1 MKAVQI
7 SNTPSGYV
15 ICERACPLKTNAVN
29 LTEKEYLLPGNRTCP
44 GCSLSLAYRHILKAL
59 EGQVIVTVPA
69 SCLTVLHGMY
79 PVTSVDVPCV
89 NTPFASTG
97 ASATGLVAGLKA
109 LGRKEVTVLAIA
121 GDGGTYDI
129 GIQALSGAAER
140 QEDFIFICYD
150 NEGYM
155 NTGNQRS
162 GSTPLGAI
170 SGTTPML
177 GKQQNQ
183 KDMLAIMEAHGIP
196 YVAAA
201 SATHPL
207 DLYEKVRK
215 AKTIKGTRFIHVFT
229 PCPPGWRFSFSDTIR
244 MGELAVQTG
253 WVVLYEVEDG
263 AFRLTS
269 ASESIARKGTLRPL
283 REYLMEQGRFSNVT
297 EEQIS
302 ELQERVNA
310 RWKRCLDRVTNL

>member
-1 MKAVQI
+1 M
-7 SNTPSGYV
+7 
-15 ICERACPLKTNAVN
+15 KTNAAN
-29 LTEKEYLLPGNRTCP
+29 LTEIEYLLPGNRTCP
-44 GCSLSLAYRHILKAL
+44 GCALSLAYRHILKAL

-79 PVTSVDVPCV
+79 PITSVNVPCV

-109 LGRKEVTVLAIA
+109 LGKKGLTVLACA
-121 GDGGTYDI
+121 GDGGTHDI

-140 QEDFIFICYD
+140 QNDFIYICYD

-170 SGTTPML
+170 SGTTPIL

-183 KDMLAIMEAHGIP
+183 KDISAIMEAHGIP
-196 YVAAA
+196 YVATANA
-201 SATHPL
+201 SYPL

-215 AKTIKGTRFIHVFT
+215 AKEIEGTRFIHIFT
-229 PCPPGWRFSFSDTIR
+229 PCPPGWHFPFSDTIKI
-244 MGELAVQTG
+244 GELAVETG
-253 WVVLYEVEDG
+253 LVVLYEVEDSN
-263 AFRLTS
+263 FRLTS
-269 ASESIARKGTLRPL
+269 ASESIARRGNLRPV
-283 REYLMEQGRFSNVT
+283 REYLMKQGRFKSIT
-297 EEQIS
+297 EEQIN
-302 ELQERVNA
+302 ELQDWVNA
-310 RWKRCLDRVTNL
+310 RWKHYLDRAAG

>member
-1 MKAVQI
+1 M
-7 SNTPSGYV
+7 
-15 ICERACPLKTNAVN
+15 KTNAVN
-29 LTEKEYLLPGNRTCP
+29 LTETEYVLPGNRLCP
-44 GCSLSLAYRHILKAL
+44 GCSVSLAYRHILKAL

-79 PVTSVDVPCV
+79 PVTSVTVPCV

-97 ASATGLVAGLKA
+97 ASATGLIAGLKA
-109 LGRKEVTVLAIA
+109 LGRKDLTVLAIA

-140 QEDFIFICYD
+140 QDDFIYICYD

-170 SGTTPML
+170 SGTTPIL

-183 KDMLAIMEAHGIP
+183 KDMTAIMEAHGLP
-196 YVAAA
+196 YVATANA
-201 SATHPL
+201 SYPL
-207 DLYEKVRK
+207 DLYDKVRK
-215 AKTIKGTRFIHVFT
+215 ARAIEGTRFIHVFT
-229 PCPPGWRFSFSDTIR
+229 PCPPGWRFPFSDTIR
-244 MGELAVQTG
+244 IGDLAVQTG
-253 WVVLYEVEDG
+253 WNILYEVENG

-269 ASESIARKGTLRPL
+269 ASASIARKGNLKPV
-283 REYLMEQGRFSNVT
+283 REFLVEQGRFKNLT
-297 EEQIS
+297 EEQITQ
-302 ELQERVNA
+302 LQDRVNA
-310 RWKRCLDRVTNL
+310 RWQRYLNRTTDLS